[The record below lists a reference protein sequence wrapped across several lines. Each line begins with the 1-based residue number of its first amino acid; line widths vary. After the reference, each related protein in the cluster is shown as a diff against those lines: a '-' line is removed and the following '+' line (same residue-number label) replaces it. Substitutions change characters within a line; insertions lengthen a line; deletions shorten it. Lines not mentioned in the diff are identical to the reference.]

1 MCEEWYNLIRRL
13 LEMKTSSLTRV
24 VHLFSISFWCDTG
37 YTNTVDHFRITLQFQ
52 WKITKVEALCEKMQQ
67 MYENLA
73 QSLDFKLLFAGTV
86 QSVIQKWS
94 NGEFILKIYS
104 WKEYLFYMLR
114 LG

>member
-1 MCEEWYNLIRRL
+1 
-13 LEMKTSSLTRV
+13 
-24 VHLFSISFWCDTG
+24 
-37 YTNTVDHFRITLQFQ
+37 
-52 WKITKVEALCEKMQQ
+52 MQQ

-86 QSVIQKWS
+86 LSVIQKWS

-104 WKEYLFYMLR
+104 WKELHLFYMLR